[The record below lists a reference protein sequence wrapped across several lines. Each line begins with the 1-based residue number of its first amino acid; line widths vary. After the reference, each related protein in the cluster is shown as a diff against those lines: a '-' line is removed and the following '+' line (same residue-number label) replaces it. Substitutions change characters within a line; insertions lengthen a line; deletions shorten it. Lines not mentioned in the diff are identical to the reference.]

1 MITDYATLQTEIA
14 EFAYRDDLTAKIP
27 TFIQL
32 CEADM
37 QVRCKLVDLESNA
50 SIVLTAGVG
59 PLPTGYTGARSVWYD
74 GDQVREL
81 KYITPNQLTA
91 YDSLAGLP
99 TYYTIIGTDIHVIPS
114 ATGTVKMTYKARFTA
129 LSSTDTTN
137 AILLKYPD
145 AYLYGSLVQLIK
157 LQSSQP
163 GTLMKLQSSG
173 SKWMTQSGVT
183 AALRCRY
190 GQDDAHSRLCS

>member
-14 EFAYRDDLTAKIP
+14 AFAYRDDLTAKIP

-37 QVRCKLVDLESNA
+37 QVRCKLVDLESNV
-50 SIVLTAGVG
+50 SIVLTSGVG

-91 YDSLAGLP
+91 YDALAGLP

-137 AILLKYPD
+137 AILIKYPD
-145 AYLYGSLVQLIK
+145 AYLHGSLVQLAMYTKDADTMTTSNAAYEAAIK
-157 LQSSQP
+157 RIKTDDTERRNGGATLQ
-163 GTLMKLQSSG
+163 
-173 SKWMTQSGVT
+173 VR
-183 AALRCRY
+183 AR
-190 GQDDAHSRLCS
+190 